1 MAKISIRT
9 DVIDVVAG
17 PDVCVLTF
25 KDANVDRSID
35 FSNFPEG
42 IPRLPE
48 NELKP
53 QQQDLLSSR
62 YPDEVYVLKD
72 LMNPEKDDEHYL
84 IEATKVWKKASEDER
99 AQFKTKYRREIDLL
113 NIENKLREAIR
124 AGDTGEAEHRLNELA
139 GRNSEHKI
147 LDPATVLIEAL
158 GTAHP
163 HEPVTALMYQ
173 DRLEGEWASAG
184 EAIFG
189 KRAKALLTP
198 FWRAVGQALENMAF
212 DPAHPDRHAS
222 RAYLECGD
230 WKAVIRV
237 VQAEDKFEKQPVL
250 IERMAKALWQI
261 DQGLQALACWFVLCR
276 FAPEDFKSLIEDGRI
291 PFESFLD
298 KYLYLRNEIKARRKK
313 KAKELL
319 APFWRVAGQA
329 LESMAFDPVHSDRH
343 ASRAYQECGDWEAVI
358 RVAQA
363 EDGFEK
369 QPVLLTRLAEA
380 RWQNKQDKQA
390 IECWFKLCWLD
401 QRYFEELIE
410 SEHFPAPWLVEYWN
424 QAMDVDIECDE
435 PDISVEWFPA
445 WVLLCDPRRAC
456 FIKSRGAKAGPQR
469 AFDLVRTLVTSSDE
483 QLDMRKELKDIHPVL
498 FRRFLELHR

>member
-25 KDANVDRSID
+25 KDANVDRRID

-124 AGDTGEAEHRLNELA
+124 AGDTGEAEHKLNELA

-237 VQAEDKFEKQPVL
+237 VQAEDRFEKQPVL

-261 DQGLQALACWFVLCR
+261 DQGLQAL
-276 FAPEDFKSLIEDGRI
+276 
-291 PFESFLD
+291 
-298 KYLYLRNEIKARRKK
+298 
-313 KAKELL
+313 
-319 APFWRVAGQA
+319 
-329 LESMAFDPVHSDRH
+329 ESMAFDPVHSDRH
-343 ASRAYQECGDWEAVI
+343 ASRAYLECGDWEAVI

-390 IECWFKLCWLD
+390 IECWFELCWLD

-445 WVLLCDPRRAC
+445 WVLLCDPRRGLLYQKPRC
-456 FIKSRGAKAGPQR
+456 
-469 AFDLVRTLVTSSDE
+469 
-483 QLDMRKELKDIHPVL
+483 
-498 FRRFLELHR
+498 